1 MNIEYLNSLPEIE
14 NKYNVQLEENEKVVF
29 VAELSTFGT
38 EKDRVL
44 GGYDSK
50 FTLTNRRIIADNNV
64 GFWTINIADDIVE
77 CRKNENK
84 FLIFKTVYFSI
95 ELNTQITY
103 GNGEKLTGF
112 HFYFKKEYT
121 NKFEEIMSNVF
132 NLSRK

>member
-1 MNIEYLNSLPEIE
+1 MNTEQLNLLPEIE

-50 FTLTNRRIIADNNV
+50 FTLTNKRIIAESNV
-64 GFWTINIADDIVE
+64 GIWTIDIADDIVE
-77 CRKNENK
+77 CRRKENK
-84 FLIFKTVYFSI
+84 FLFFKTVYFSV
-95 ELNTQITY
+95 ELNTQITF

-121 NKFEEIMSNVF
+121 SKFEEIMNNV
-132 NLSRK
+132 LK